1 MKRTLERRLAAVAGF
16 DDPDVAR
23 EQYPTPA
30 ELAAHV
36 LHTADLRG
44 DLDSVVLDLG
54 TGTGMLALGA
64 ACRSPARVV
73 GLDVDGDALATA
85 RENER
90 RVAPETPV
98 SWVRGDATDPP
109 LTRARID
116 ASAATVVMNP
126 PFGAQRGNR
135 HADRR
140 FLAAAAALADVSW
153 SIHNAGSRDFVESFA
168 ADRGGTVTDAFA
180 AEFDVARQFDF
191 HTRERETLDVEVYR
205 VAWPYE

>member
-1 MKRTLERRLAAVAGF
+1 MKRALERRLEAVAGF
-16 DDPDVAR
+16 DDPDIAR

-36 LHTADLRG
+36 IHTADLRG
-44 DLDSVVLDLG
+44 DLDGDVLDLG

-64 ACRSPARVV
+64 ACRAPRRIV
-73 GLDVDGDALATA
+73 GLDVDNDALATA

-90 RVAPETPV
+90 RVAPAVPV

-109 LTRARID
+109 LAFAD
-116 ASAATVVMNP
+116 APTVVMNP

-140 FLAAAAALADVSW
+140 FLAAAADHAAVSW

-168 ADRGGTVTDAFA
+168 ADREGTVTDAFA
-180 AEFDVARQFDF
+180 AAFDVTRQFDF

-205 VAWPYE
+205 IAWAYE